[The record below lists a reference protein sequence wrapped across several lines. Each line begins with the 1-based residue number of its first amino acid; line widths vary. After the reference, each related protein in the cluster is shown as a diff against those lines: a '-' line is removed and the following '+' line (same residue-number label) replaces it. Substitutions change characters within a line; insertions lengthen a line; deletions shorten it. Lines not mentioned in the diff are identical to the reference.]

1 MNDFLAQPHRSG
13 PPVALTIAG
22 SDSGGGAGIQADLKT
37 FAACGIFGCSAL
49 TALTAQNSV
58 GVQAVHP
65 VPPEFVVQQLNSV
78 LSDFSV
84 RAIKTG
90 MLANVGVLEAVVQV
104 LNDWPDIPLVVD
116 PVMVSTSG
124 DRLLEPEAERII
136 RDRLLPRATLVT
148 PNLPEAAALLGEPST
163 EEQAGLWRQAE
174 QLLAMGPGAV
184 LLKGGH
190 SEGAE
195 AMDLLLSAELSEV
208 LSRPRLRTANTH
220 GSGCTLSAAIAAG
233 LARGLTLATAV
244 AEAKDYVQGALA
256 GSMGWQLGRGAG
268 PLDHF
273 YRQHWPEPPL
283 PSHAPLSSETE

>member
-1 MNDFLAQPHRSG
+1 MNDILAQPHRSG

-37 FAACGIFGCSAL
+37 FAACGVFGCSAL
-49 TALTAQNSV
+49 TALTAQNSL
-58 GVQAVHP
+58 GVQSVHP
-65 VPPEFVVQQLNSV
+65 VPPAFVTEQLNSV

-90 MLANVGVLEAVVQV
+90 MLANVAVLEAVVDV

-116 PVMVSTSG
+116 PVMVATSG
-124 DRLLEPEAERII
+124 DRLLEPEAERVI
-136 RDRLLPRATLVT
+136 RDRLLPRANLIT
-148 PNLPEAAALLGEPST
+148 PNLPEAAALLGEPRA
-163 EEQAGLWRQAE
+163 EDQAGLWRQAE
-174 QLLAMGPGAV
+174 QLLAMGPEAV

-190 SEGAE
+190 SEGPE

-208 LSRPRLRTANTH
+208 LSRPRLKTANSH

-233 LARGLTLATAV
+233 LARGLSLATAV
-244 AEAKDYVQGALA
+244 AEAKDFVQGALA
-256 GSMGWQLGRGAG
+256 GSIGWQLGAGAG

-273 YRQHWPEPPL
+273 YRQHWPEPPI
-283 PSHAPLSSETE
+283 PSSSLLSSATE